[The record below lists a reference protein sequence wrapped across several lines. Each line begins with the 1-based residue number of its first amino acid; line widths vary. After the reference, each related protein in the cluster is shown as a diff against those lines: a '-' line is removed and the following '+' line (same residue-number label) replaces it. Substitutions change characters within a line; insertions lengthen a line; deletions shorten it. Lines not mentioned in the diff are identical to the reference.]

1 MDLELSEDEAALRDN
16 VRSVLASICPP
27 AAVRAVYE
35 GKGDPAAVWARMVE
49 LDWPGLAVP
58 EQHGGLGMGYVA
70 VALVAEELG
79 RAVVPGPLLATAT
92 QFVPLVRELGAESA
106 LAGDLLARVAAGE
119 LTGTV
124 ALAEGGRWEPDA
136 VAATARE
143 TADGWALAGTKVA
156 VLDGAGADEVLVVA
170 RAPGTAGAEGLGV
183 FAVPRADL
191 AVTARTVVDPTLPLA
206 DVALDGLVVPAG
218 RVLAAP
224 GAAGVAE
231 ALDRAGQEATVAL
244 ALGTVGAC
252 RVVFERTLEYAKVR
266 EQYGKPIG
274 SFQALKHRLADMY
287 LAVERA
293 TSLGYYAALTIA
305 EDDPQRAVAASM
317 AKAAAGE
324 CQRLVAHDGLQLH
337 GGIGVTWENDLH
349 FPVKRAISGDA
360 LYGNAVHH
368 RARLARMLGF
378 LPSEKHDGDDP
389 EVVA

>member
-27 AAVRAVYE
+27 VAVRAVYE

-58 EQHGGLGMGYVA
+58 EQHGGLGMNYVA

-106 LAGDLLARVAAGE
+106 LAGDLLTRVAAGE

-124 ALAEGGRWEPDA
+124 ALAEEGRWEPAA

-143 TADGWALAGTKVA
+143 TADGWALAGAKVA
-156 VLDGAGADEVLVVA
+156 VVDGAGADEVLVVA
-170 RAPGTAGAEGLGV
+170 RAPGTSGPEGLGV

-191 AVTARTVVDPTLPLA
+191 AVTARTAVDPTLPLA
-206 DVALDGLVVPAG
+206 DISLDGVVVPAG
-218 RVLAAP
+218 RVLAAA
-224 GAAGVAE
+224 GAAGVGE

-378 LPSEKHDGDDP
+378 LPGDSDDP